1 MADRWFSFGIGLL
14 LSVSGKKNYP
24 SKKSR
29 KTLKTTSSKK
39 KHQTTK
45 SHHESYPIPLQN
57 FKTKSSHLLTEC
69 PSVTRGLF
77 QGQHLMDAQIHLL
90 GEPLQLQIQL
100 LDEETQLDWRVQRRR
115 HVLEKPESCTTKTP
129 KNTPRNSRLNGRRLQ
144 GSLV

>member
-1 MADRWFSFGIGLL
+1 MVQFWDRSPTFGIWQKK
-14 LSVSGKKNYP
+14 LSLKKIKENPQNYE
-24 SKKSR
+24 
-29 KTLKTTSSKK
+29 LKK

-115 HVLEKPESCTTKTP
+115 HVLEKRESCTTKTP